1 MMNLPR
7 TPVQRRG
14 KAAPIKSEQ
23 PNEKELIERLRRF
36 EMFEPLPVAI
46 LKTARIQLHRSGER
60 LWTKASPTSGVS
72 NRHPVPKIRVHSKAW
87 VDENLTRPRIV
98 IQANDRNPHAR
109 LPGRDHD
116 FPGRYLPVSKPNAY
130 CFIFFQSVVRDMPNR
145 RAASA
150 RLPALSRKALASI
163 SRSCSPDSTGA
174 R

>member
-116 FPGRYLPVSKPNAY
+116 DGGVSLCQPVVPARQASLHHRLLSLLP
-130 CFIFFQSVVRDMPNR
+130 
-145 RAASA
+145 
-150 RLPALSRKALASI
+150 PAPILAFV
-163 SRSCSPDSTGA
+163 D
-174 R
+174 